1 MPIRLRAL
9 GKEFGYSFF
18 PMISHYFSFLGAAP
32 LLSGY
37 LCGFLLHMNFANW
50 CAHSFPSIN
59 FCIQDTPDYSYNWVR
74 FVRFIVIA

>member
-32 LLSGY
+32 SS
-37 LCGFLLHMNFANW
+37 FLAISVDPF
-50 CAHSFPSIN
+50 
-59 FCIQDTPDYSYNWVR
+59 
-74 FVRFIVIA
+74 FI